1 MASQFLDEVED
12 FLWQGGDAVSSK
24 VSLMLAI
31 IKGAE
36 IEMENIHFIS
46 FVDVVRIVS

>member
-24 VSLMLAI
+24 VSLMLAM

-36 IEMENIHFIS
+36 IEMENIQFYFIC
-46 FVDVVRIVS
+46 RCC

>member
-1 MASQFLDEVED
+1 MASQFLGEVED

-24 VSLMLAI
+24 VSLMLAM

-36 IEMENIHFIS
+36 IEMENIQFYS
-46 FVDVVRIVS
+46 MLLE

>member
-1 MASQFLDEVED
+1 MASQFLGEVED

-36 IEMENIHFIS
+36 IEMENIQFYS
-46 FVDVVRIVS
+46 MLLE